1 MVKNLPASA
10 GDVGLILGSGRS
22 PGGGNGNPLQY
33 SWLENYVDRGAW
45 WTMVHG
51 GHKELDMTEGLNSN
65 HSYCSHSDILL
76 LFVTLRTDFLRYV
89 MYWILCC
96 FDKLL
101 VLESFCIAVHS
112 WYCTFLGLDKRVMT
126 CVHHYCIMQN
136 CQTALKIPVFHPVI
150 FPSVADLCNVSI
162 VLPFLE
168 CYVLGFIEENMTL
181 LKAWFSWFYSGK
193 YFEGLLP

>member
-45 WTMVHG
+45 WAMVHG

-89 MYWILCC
+89 MY
-96 FDKLL
+96 
-101 VLESFCIAVHS
+101 
-112 WYCTFLGLDKRVMT
+112 
-126 CVHHYCIMQN
+126 
-136 CQTALKIPVFHPVI
+136 
-150 FPSVADLCNVSI
+150 
-162 VLPFLE
+162 
-168 CYVLGFIEENMTL
+168 
-181 LKAWFSWFYSGK
+181 
-193 YFEGLLP
+193 

>member
-51 GHKELDMTEGLNSN
+51 GHKELDMTEGLNIN

-89 MYWILCC
+89 MY
-96 FDKLL
+96 
-101 VLESFCIAVHS
+101 
-112 WYCTFLGLDKRVMT
+112 
-126 CVHHYCIMQN
+126 
-136 CQTALKIPVFHPVI
+136 
-150 FPSVADLCNVSI
+150 
-162 VLPFLE
+162 
-168 CYVLGFIEENMTL
+168 
-181 LKAWFSWFYSGK
+181 
-193 YFEGLLP
+193 

>member
-45 WTMVHG
+45 WAMVHG
-51 GHKELDMTEGLNSN
+51 GHKELDMTEELNSN

-89 MYWILCC
+89 MY
-96 FDKLL
+96 
-101 VLESFCIAVHS
+101 
-112 WYCTFLGLDKRVMT
+112 
-126 CVHHYCIMQN
+126 
-136 CQTALKIPVFHPVI
+136 
-150 FPSVADLCNVSI
+150 
-162 VLPFLE
+162 
-168 CYVLGFIEENMTL
+168 
-181 LKAWFSWFYSGK
+181 
-193 YFEGLLP
+193 